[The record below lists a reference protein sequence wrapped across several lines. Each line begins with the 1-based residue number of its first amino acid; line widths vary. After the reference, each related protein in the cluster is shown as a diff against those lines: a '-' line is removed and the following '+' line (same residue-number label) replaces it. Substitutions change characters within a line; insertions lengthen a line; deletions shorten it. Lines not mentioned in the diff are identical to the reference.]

1 MPAMIEPLRPTQG
14 HERIQTLDVI
24 RGFALL
30 GIFLMNIEWFNRP
43 IAELGSGLPA
53 GLGGLDYGVAWFIH
67 TFVASKFWPMFSLLF
82 GMGFAV
88 MLQRAR
94 NKGSA
99 FVATYARRTAAL
111 AAFGL
116 LHGVLLWPGD
126 ILFAYAVSAAALLL
140 ALFGRWK
147 HWLMLLVPFAVV
159 AAIPA
164 TSSAGGVIA
173 VLVFS
178 ALVAMY
184 LRDERLIRG
193 WPRIA
198 LVILLLAL
206 LMVVGGSVAVAMA
219 GPDKGAPFIAG
230 GLLLLVLAW
239 LVRRSREPA
248 DQRPLRAGVAIYL
261 LPTMMMLAGAMF
273 FMFGPSSQNAR
284 AGAERTAD
292 TTVVAQAAG
301 KESSA
306 TASRIKLEAD
316 DKQRQESHKKRQ
328 DRAKRRAERK
338 AEAAEETR
346 IMSSGTYAE
355 AVRLRA
361 KTYLGDLG
369 NSAGLAVI
377 ALGLFLLGG
386 WFIQSGMI
394 VQPQR
399 HLPAFRKL
407 SVVGVVTGGALS
419 IAGSLVALRPQQAAE
434 GPDAAWQ
441 LANALHMMGGLPLML
456 GYVACLVLALQTPAG
471 QRLLGWLAP
480 AGRMALT
487 NYLMQSV
494 VASAFFYGYGLG
506 HWGMPRAQQA
516 VFVLVVFGLQVLLSH
531 WWLARFRH
539 GPMEWLWRWMTYGT
553 RPALRLPA
561 PALA

>member
-1 MPAMIEPLRPTQG
+1 MQAAIEPLRPIQG

-43 IAELGSGLPA
+43 IAELGSGVPA
-53 GLGGLDYGVAWFIH
+53 GLSGLDHGVAWFIH

-94 NKGSA
+94 EKGSA

-111 AAFGL
+111 AVFGL

-126 ILFAYAVSAAALLL
+126 ILFAYAVTAAALLL
-140 ALFGRWK
+140 TLFGTWK
-147 HWLMLLVPFAVV
+147 HWLMLLVPFGAL
-159 AAIPA
+159 ASIPA
-164 TSSAGGVIA
+164 IRSASAVCA

-184 LRDERLIRG
+184 LRDERTLRG

-198 LVILLLAL
+198 LLILVLAV

-219 GPDKGAPFIAG
+219 GADKGAPFIAG
-230 GLLLLVLAW
+230 GLLLAVVAW
-239 LVRRSREPA
+239 LARRSREPV
-248 DQRPLRAGVAIYL
+248 DRRPLRAGLATFL
-261 LPTMMMLAGAMF
+261 LPTFMMLAGAMF
-273 FMFGPSSQNAR
+273 FMFGPSSQGAR
-284 AGAERTAD
+284 AGAEPAGTA
-292 TTVVAQAAG
+292 TVVAAG
-301 KESSA
+301 KPA
-306 TASRIKLEAD
+306 PAAASKGKAEGD
-316 DKQRQESHKKRQ
+316 DKRLKEA
-328 DRAKRRAERK
+328 AKRRAERK
-338 AEAAEETR
+338 AEVAEETR
-346 IMSSGTYAE
+346 VMSTGSYAE

-369 NSAGLAVI
+369 NSAGLAII
-377 ALGLFLLGG
+377 ALGLFLMGG

-394 VQPQR
+394 VQPRR

-407 SVVGVVTGGALS
+407 AVVGVVVGGALS
-419 IAGSLVALRPQQAAE
+419 IAASLVALRPQEGLPAAA
-434 GPDAAWQ
+434 PDAKWM

-516 VFVLVVFGLQVLLSH
+516 LFVLVVYALQVLLSH
-531 WWLARFRH
+531 WWLARFRY
-539 GPMEWLWRWMTYGT
+539 GPMEWLWRWMTYGA

-561 PALA
+561 PAVA

>member
-1 MPAMIEPLRPTQG
+1 MQAVTEPLRPTQG

-43 IAELGSGLPA
+43 IAELGSGVPA
-53 GLGGLDYGVAWFIH
+53 GLAGLDLAAAWLIH
-67 TFVASKFWPMFSLLF
+67 TFVSSKFWPMFSLLF

-94 NKGSA
+94 AKGSA

-126 ILFAYAVSAAALLL
+126 ILFAYAVTAAALLL
-140 ALFGRWK
+140 TLFGKPK
-147 HWLMLLVPFAVV
+147 HWLMLLVPFAVLT
-159 AAIPA
+159 AIPA
-164 TSSAGGVIA
+164 TNSAGGVVA

-198 LVILLLAL
+198 LVILLLAV

-219 GPDKGAPFIAG
+219 GADKGAPFIAG
-230 GLLLLVLAW
+230 GVLLLVLAW
-239 LVRRSREPA
+239 LARRSREPA
-248 DQRPLRAGVAIYL
+248 DKRPLRAGVAIYL

-273 FMFGPSSQNAR
+273 FMFGPSSQGAR
-284 AGAERTAD
+284 AGAERAAD
-292 TTVVAQAAG
+292 TTVVAAAG
-301 KESSA
+301 KESPDA
-306 TASRIKLEAD
+306 ASRSKAEAD
-316 DKQRQESHKKRQ
+316 AKGRKEA
-328 DRAKRRAERK
+328 AKRRAERK
-338 AEAAEETR
+338 AEAADEAR
-346 IMSSGTYAE
+346 IMSRGSYAE
-355 AVRLRA
+355 AVRFRA

-369 NSAGLAVI
+369 NSAGLAII

-407 SVVGVVTGGALS
+407 AVFGVVAGGALS
-419 IAGSLVALRPQQAAE
+419 IAASLVALRPQEAVA

-487 NYLMQSV
+487 NYLTQSV

-506 HWGMPRAQQA
+506 HWGMPRAQQV

-531 WWLARFRH
+531 WWLARFRY

-561 PALA
+561 TALA

>member
-1 MPAMIEPLRPTQG
+1 MQAVTEPLLPVQG

-43 IAELGSGLPA
+43 IAELGSGVPA
-53 GLGGLDYGVAWFIH
+53 GLAGLDFAVGWFIH
-67 TFVASKFWPMFSLLF
+67 TFVSSKFWPMFSLLF

-94 NKGSA
+94 AKGSA

-126 ILFAYAVSAAALLL
+126 ILFAYAVTAAALLL
-140 ALFGRWK
+140 TLFGTPR
-147 HWLMLLVPFAVV
+147 HWLMLLLPFAVLT
-159 AAIPA
+159 AIPA

-184 LRDERLIRG
+184 LRDERMIRG

-198 LVILLLAL
+198 LVILVLAV
-206 LMVVGGSVAVAMA
+206 LMVVGGSVAAAMA

-230 GLLLLVLAW
+230 GLLLLAVAW
-239 LVRRSREPA
+239 LARRSREPA
-248 DQRPLRAGVAIYL
+248 DRRPLRAGVAIFL
-261 LPTMMMLAGAMF
+261 LPTFMMLAGAMF
-273 FMFGPSSQNAR
+273 FMFGPSSQGAR
-284 AGAERTAD
+284 AGAERAGGTTLVAAASKAAPDASSKSKAD
-292 TTVVAQAAG
+292 
-301 KESSA
+301 
-306 TASRIKLEAD
+306 AD
-316 DKQRQESHKKRQ
+316 DKRLEEA
-328 DRAKRRAERK
+328 AKRRAERK

-346 IMSSGTYAE
+346 IMATGSYAE
-355 AVRLRA
+355 AVRFRA
-361 KTYLGDLG
+361 RTYLGDLG
-369 NSAGLAVI
+369 DSVGLSI
-377 ALGLFLLGG
+377 LALGLFLLGG
-386 WFIQSGMI
+386 WFVQSGMI

-407 SVVGVVTGGALS
+407 AVVGVVAGGALS
-419 IAGSLVALRPQQAAE
+419 IAASLIALRPQEALQVST
-434 GPDAAWQ
+434 PDAQWM

-456 GYVACLVLALQTPAG
+456 GYVACLVLALQTPG
-471 QRLLGWLAP
+471 GKRLLGWLAP

-531 WWLARFRH
+531 WWLARFRY
-539 GPMEWLWRWMTYGT
+539 GPMEWLWRWMTYGA
-553 RPALRLPA
+553 RPALRAAVPA
-561 PALA
+561 AA

>member
-1 MPAMIEPLRPTQG
+1 MQAAIEPLRPIQG

-43 IAELGSGLPA
+43 IAELGSGVPA
-53 GLGGLDYGVAWFIH
+53 GLSGLDHGVAWFIH

-94 NKGSA
+94 EKGSA

-111 AAFGL
+111 AVFGL

-126 ILFAYAVSAAALLL
+126 ILFAYAVTAAALLL
-140 ALFGRWK
+140 TLFGTWK
-147 HWLMLLVPFAVV
+147 HWLMLLVPFGAL
-159 AAIPA
+159 ASIPA
-164 TSSAGGVIA
+164 IRSASAVCA

-184 LRDERLIRG
+184 LRDERTLRG

-198 LVILLLAL
+198 LLILVLAV

-219 GPDKGAPFIAG
+219 GADKGAPFIAG
-230 GLLLLVLAW
+230 GLLLAVVAW
-239 LVRRSREPA
+239 LARRSREPV
-248 DQRPLRAGVAIYL
+248 DRRPLRAGLATFL
-261 LPTMMMLAGAMF
+261 LPTFMMLAGAMF
-273 FMFGPSSQNAR
+273 FMFGPSSQGAR
-284 AGAERTAD
+284 AGAEPAGT
-292 TTVVAQAAG
+292 TTVVAAG
-301 KESSA
+301 KPA
-306 TASRIKLEAD
+306 PAAASKGKAEGD
-316 DKQRQESHKKRQ
+316 DKRLKEA
-328 DRAKRRAERK
+328 AKRRAERK
-338 AEAAEETR
+338 AEVAEETR
-346 IMSSGTYAE
+346 VMSTGSYAE

-369 NSAGLAVI
+369 NSAGLAII
-377 ALGLFLLGG
+377 ALGLFLMGG

-394 VQPQR
+394 VQPRR

-407 SVVGVVTGGALS
+407 AVVGVVVGGALS
-419 IAGSLVALRPQQAAE
+419 IAASLVALRPQEGLPAAA
-434 GPDAAWQ
+434 PDAKWM

-516 VFVLVVFGLQVLLSH
+516 LFVLVVYALQVLLSH
-531 WWLARFRH
+531 WWLARFRY
-539 GPMEWLWRWMTYGT
+539 GPMEWLWRWMTYGA

-561 PALA
+561 PAVA

>member
-1 MPAMIEPLRPTQG
+1 MQAAIEPLRPVQG

-43 IAELGSGLPA
+43 IAELGSGVPA

-94 NKGSA
+94 AKGSA

-116 LHGVLLWPGD
+116 LHGVLVWPGD
-126 ILFAYAVSAAALLL
+126 ILFAYAVTAAALLL
-140 ALFGRWK
+140 TLFGSWK
-147 HWLMLLVPFAVV
+147 HWLVLLVPFAVLT
-159 AAIPA
+159 AIPA
-164 TSSAGGVIA
+164 TSSAGGVVA
-173 VLVFS
+173 VLAFS

-184 LRDERLIRG
+184 LRDERTIRG

-198 LVILLLAL
+198 LLILVLAA

-219 GPDKGAPFIAG
+219 GADKGAPFIAG
-230 GLLLLVLAW
+230 GLLLLVVAW
-239 LVRRSREPA
+239 LARRSREPA
-248 DQRPLRAGVAIYL
+248 EKRPLRAGVAIFL
-261 LPTMMMLAGAMF
+261 LPTFMMLAGAMF
-273 FMFGPSSQNAR
+273 FMFGPSSQGAR
-284 AGAERTAD
+284 AGAEPAGG
-292 TTVVAQAAG
+292 TTVVAEAG
-301 KESSA
+301 KA
-306 TASRIKLEAD
+306 APDAASKAKADAD
-316 DKQRQESHKKRQ
+316 DKRLKEA
-328 DRAKRRAERK
+328 AKRRAERK
-338 AEAAEETR
+338 AEIAEETR
-346 IMSSGTYAE
+346 IMSTGSYAE
-355 AVRLRA
+355 AVRSRA
-361 KTYLGDLG
+361 KAYLGDLG
-369 NSAGLAVI
+369 NSAGLAII
-377 ALGLFLLGG
+377 ALGLFLMGG

-407 SVVGVVTGGALS
+407 AVVGVVVGGALS
-419 IAGSLVALRPQQAAE
+419 IAASLIALRPQE
-434 GPDAAWQ
+434 GLPASTPDAQWM

-494 VASAFFYGYGLG
+494 IASAFFYGYGLG

-516 VFVLVVFGLQVLLSH
+516 LFVLVVFALQVLLSH
-531 WWLARFRH
+531 WWLARFRY

-561 PALA
+561 PAVA

>member
-1 MPAMIEPLRPTQG
+1 MQAATESLRPIQG
-14 HERIQTLDVI
+14 HERIQVLDVI

-43 IAELGSGLPA
+43 IAELGSGVPA
-53 GLGGLDYGVAWFIH
+53 GLAGLDFAVAWCIH
-67 TFVASKFWPMFSLLF
+67 TFVSSKFWPMFSLLF

-94 NKGSA
+94 DKGTP
-99 FVATYARRTAAL
+99 FIATYARRTAAL

-126 ILFAYAVSAAALLL
+126 ILFAYAVTAAALVL
-140 ALFGRWK
+140 ALFGTPR
-147 HWLMLLVPFAVV
+147 HWLMLLVPFAVL

-164 TSSAGGVIA
+164 TSSAGVMIA
-173 VLVFS
+173 VLLFA
-178 ALVAMY
+178 ALVALY
-184 LRDERLIRG
+184 LRDERKIRG
-193 WPRIA
+193 WPRIVVA
-198 LVILLLAL
+198 LLVVAVLLVI
-206 LMVVGGSVAVAMA
+206 GGFAAWAMA
-219 GPDKGAPFIAG
+219 GIDKGAPLIVGG
-230 GLLLLVLAW
+230 GLLAVMAW
-239 LVRRSREPA
+239 LTRRFRDPV
-248 DQRPLRAGVAIYL
+248 DKRPLRAGVAIYL
-261 LPTMMMLAGAMF
+261 LPTMMMLAGGLF
-273 FMFGPSSQNAR
+273 FMFGPSSQATR
-284 AGAERTAD
+284 ASNDRAAEA
-292 TTVVAQAAG
+292 TVVVAG
-301 KESSA
+301 KEAASASSRRTSA
-306 TASRIKLEAD
+306 AEA
-316 DKQRQESHKKRQ
+316 KQREES
-328 DRAKRRAERK
+328 AKRRAERK

-346 IMSSGTYAE
+346 VMSGGTYAE

-361 KTYLGDLG
+361 KTYLGDLA
-369 NSAGLAVI
+369 NSAGLAII

-386 WFIQSGMI
+386 WFIQSGMM

-407 SVVGVVTGGALS
+407 AVTGLVAGGALS
-419 IAGSLVALRPQQAAE
+419 IISSLVALRPQDRAADA

-471 QRLLGWLAP
+471 QRVLGWLAP

-487 NYLMQSV
+487 NYLGQSLI
-494 VASAFFYGYGLG
+494 ASAFFYGYGLG
-506 HWGMPRAQQA
+506 YWGMPRAEQA
-516 VFVLVVFGLQVLLSH
+516 LFVLVVFGLQVFFSH

-561 PALA
+561 PAMA

>member
-1 MPAMIEPLRPTQG
+1 MQAVTEPLLPVQG

-43 IAELGSGLPA
+43 IAELGSGVPA
-53 GLGGLDYGVAWFIH
+53 GLTGLDFAVAWCIH
-67 TFVASKFWPMFSLLF
+67 TFVSSKFWPMFSLLF

-88 MLQRAR
+88 MLQRAQAR
-94 NKGSA
+94 GSA

-126 ILFAYAVSAAALLL
+126 ILFAYAVTAAALLL
-140 ALFGRWK
+140 TLFGKPK
-147 HWLMLLVPFAVV
+147 HWFMLLVPFAVLT
-159 AAIPA
+159 AIPA

-184 LRDERLIRG
+184 LRDERMVRG

-198 LVILLLAL
+198 LVILVLGL
-206 LMVVGGSVAVAMA
+206 LMLVGGAVAAAMM
-219 GPDKGAPFIAG
+219 GIDKGAPFLVG
-230 GLLLLVLAW
+230 GVLLLVLAW
-239 LVRRSREPA
+239 LARRSRQPV
-248 DQRPLRAGVAIYL
+248 DKRPLRVGAAIYL
-261 LPTMMMLAGAMF
+261 LPTVMAVAGGL
-273 FMFGPSSQNAR
+273 FMTFGPPSQGASTS
-284 AGAERTAD
+284 AERGGE
-292 TTVVAQAAG
+292 TTVAAAA
-301 KESSA
+301 KDPKAAPAKPA
-306 TASRIKLEAD
+306 TDAE
-316 DKQRQESHKKRQ
+316 DKQRKEA
-328 DRAKRRAERK
+328 AKRRAERK
-338 AEAAEETR
+338 AEAADETR

-355 AVRLRA
+355 AVRFRA

-369 NSAGLAVI
+369 NSVGLSI
-377 ALGLFLLGG
+377 LALGLFLLGG
-386 WFIQSGMI
+386 WFIQSGMM

-407 SVVGVVTGGALS
+407 AVVGMLVGGALS
-419 IAGSLVALRPQQAAE
+419 IVSSLVALRPQEAGVGTA
-434 GPDAAWQ
+434 PDGQWA
-441 LANALHMMGGLPLML
+441 LASGLHMMGGLPLML

-487 NYLMQSV
+487 NYLAQSAI
-494 VASAFFYGYGLG
+494 ASAFFYGYGLG

-516 VFVLVVFGLQVLLSH
+516 VFVAVVFGLQVLLSH
-531 WWLARFRH
+531 WWLARFRY

-561 PALA
+561 PAVA

>member
-1 MPAMIEPLRPTQG
+1 MQAATESLRPIQG
-14 HERIQTLDVI
+14 HERIQVLDVI

-43 IAELGSGLPA
+43 IAELGSGVPA
-53 GLGGLDYGVAWFIH
+53 GLAGLDFAVAWCIH
-67 TFVASKFWPMFSLLF
+67 TFVSSKFWPMFSLLF

-94 NKGSA
+94 DKGTP
-99 FVATYARRTAAL
+99 FIATYARRTAAL

-126 ILFAYAVSAAALLL
+126 ILFAYAVTAAALVL
-140 ALFGRWK
+140 ALFGTPR
-147 HWLMLLVPFAVV
+147 HWLMLLVPFAVL

-164 TSSAGGVIA
+164 TSSAGVMIA
-173 VLVFS
+173 VLLFA
-178 ALVAMY
+178 ALVALY
-184 LRDERLIRG
+184 LRDERKIRG
-193 WPRIA
+193 WPRI
-198 LVILLLAL
+198 VVAL
-206 LMVVGGSVAVAMA
+206 LVVAVLLGIAGFAAWAMA
-219 GPDKGAPFIAG
+219 GIDKGAPLIVGG
-230 GLLLLVLAW
+230 GLLAVMAW
-239 LVRRSREPA
+239 LTRRFRDPV
-248 DQRPLRAGVAIYL
+248 DKRPLRAGVAIYL
-261 LPTMMMLAGAMF
+261 LPTMMMLAGGLF
-273 FMFGPSSQNAR
+273 FMFGPASQTTR
-284 AGAERTAD
+284 ASTDRAAQA
-292 TTVVAQAAG
+292 TVVVAG
-301 KESSA
+301 KEAASASSRRTSA
-306 TASRIKLEAD
+306 AEA
-316 DKQRQESHKKRQ
+316 KQREES
-328 DRAKRRAERK
+328 AKRRAERK

-346 IMSSGTYAE
+346 VMSGGTYAE

-361 KTYLGDLG
+361 KTYLGDLA
-369 NSAGLAVI
+369 NSAGLAII

-386 WFIQSGMI
+386 WFIQSGMM

-407 SVVGVVTGGALS
+407 AVTGLVAGGALS
-419 IAGSLVALRPQQAAE
+419 IISSLVALRPQDRAADA

-471 QRLLGWLAP
+471 QRVLGWLAP

-487 NYLMQSV
+487 NYLGQSLI
-494 VASAFFYGYGLG
+494 ASAFFYGYGLG
-506 HWGMPRAQQA
+506 YWGMPRAEQA
-516 VFVLVVFGLQVLLSH
+516 LFVLVVFGLQVFFSH

-553 RPALRLPA
+553 RPSLRLPA
-561 PALA
+561 PVAA

>member
-1 MPAMIEPLRPTQG
+1 MQAVTEPLRPLQG
-14 HERIQTLDVI
+14 NERIQTLDVI

-43 IAELGSGLPA
+43 IAELGSGVPA
-53 GLGGLDYGVAWFIH
+53 GLAGPDFVVAWLIH

-94 NKGSA
+94 AKGSA

-126 ILFAYAVSAAALLL
+126 ILFAYAVTAAALLL
-140 ALFGRWK
+140 TLFGKPK
-147 HWLMLLVPFAVV
+147 HWLMLLVPFAVL

-164 TSSAGGVIA
+164 TRSAGGVIA

-178 ALVAMY
+178 ALIAMY
-184 LRDERLIRG
+184 LRDERMVRG

-198 LVILLLAL
+198 LLILVLAL
-206 LMVVGGSVAVAMA
+206 LMLVGGSVAMAMA
-219 GPDKGAPFIAG
+219 GVDKGAPFIAG
-230 GLLLLVLAW
+230 GVLLLVLAW
-239 LVRRSREPA
+239 LARRSREPA
-248 DQRPLRAGVAIYL
+248 DKRPLRAGVAIYL
-261 LPTMMMLAGAMF
+261 LPTFMMLAGGLF
-273 FMFGPSSQNAR
+273 FMFGPSSQGAR
-284 AGAERTAD
+284 ADAGRATDTA
-292 TTVVAQAAG
+292 VVAVAG
-301 KESSA
+301 KESPA
-306 TASRIKLEAD
+306 ASPRSTPAAD
-316 DKQRQESHKKRQ
+316 DKGRK
-328 DRAKRRAERK
+328 DAAKRRAERK

-355 AVRLRA
+355 AVRFRA

-369 NSAGLAVI
+369 NSAGLAII
-377 ALGLFLLGG
+377 ALGLFLMGG

-407 SVVGVVTGGALS
+407 AVVGVVAGGTLS
-419 IAGSLVALRPQQAAE
+419 IAASLIALRPQEAAAGA

-456 GYVACLVLALQTPAG
+456 GYVACLVLALQTPTG

-487 NYLMQSV
+487 NYLMQSL

-506 HWGMPRAQQA
+506 QWGMPRAQQA

-531 WWLARFRH
+531 WWLARFRY

-561 PALA
+561 TAAA

>member
-1 MPAMIEPLRPTQG
+1 MHAGTAALEPIQG

-43 IAELGSGLPA
+43 IAELGSGVPA
-53 GLGGLDYGVAWFIH
+53 GLGGIDFVVAWLIH

-94 NKGSA
+94 AQGSP

-116 LHGVLLWPGD
+116 VHGVLLWPGD
-126 ILFAYAVSAAALLL
+126 ILFAYAVTAAALLL
-140 ALFGRWK
+140 TLFGKPR
-147 HWLMLLVPFAVV
+147 HWLMLLAPFAVL

-164 TSSAGGVIA
+164 TSSIGGVIA
-173 VLVFS
+173 VLLFS
-178 ALVAMY
+178 ALLATY
-184 LRDERLIRG
+184 LRDEHMVRG
-193 WPRIA
+193 WPRIMLA
-198 LVILLLAL
+198 IVAVALAL
-206 LMVVGGSVAVAMA
+206 LLGGGVAAAVL
-219 GPDKGAPFIAG
+219 GIDKGAPFIVG
-230 GLLLLVLAW
+230 GALLLVMAW
-239 LVRRSREPA
+239 LARRYRDPA
-248 DQRPLRAGVAIYL
+248 DRRPMRAGLAIYL
-261 LPTMMMLAGAMF
+261 LPTTMMLAGGLYM
-273 FMFGPSSQNAR
+273 MFGPPSQ
-284 AGAERTAD
+284 GATSAASRGAD
-292 TTVVAQAAG
+292 TAVVAAGEESLAPAADADG
-301 KESSA
+301 KK
-306 TASRIKLEAD
+306 R
-316 DKQRQESHKKRQ
+316 RQEA
-328 DRAKRRAERK
+328 AKRRAERK

-346 IMSSGTYAE
+346 IMSSGTYLE
-355 AVRLRA
+355 AVRSRA
-361 KTYLGDLG
+361 KAYLGDLG
-369 NSAGLAVI
+369 DSAGLAVI

-386 WFIQSGMI
+386 WFIQSGMMA
-394 VQPQR
+394 QPQR

-407 SVVGVVTGGALS
+407 AWTGMLAGGALS
-419 IAGSLVALRPQQAAE
+419 VVASLVALRPLQRAPD
-434 GPDAAWQ
+434 GPPDAQWQ

-456 GYVACLVLALQTPAG
+456 GYVACLVLALQTRAG

-494 VASAFFYGYGLG
+494 LASAFFYGYGLG

-516 VFVLVVFGLQVLLSH
+516 VFVLLVFAAQALFSQ
-531 WWLARFRH
+531 WWLGTFRY

-553 RPALRLPA
+553 RPALRLPS
-561 PALA
+561 PAAA

>member
-1 MPAMIEPLRPTQG
+1 MQAVTEPLRPTQG

-43 IAELGSGLPA
+43 IADLGSGVPA
-53 GLGGLDYGVAWFIH
+53 GLAGLDLAAAWLIH
-67 TFVASKFWPMFSLLF
+67 TFVSSKFWPMFSLLF

-94 NKGSA
+94 AKGSA

-126 ILFAYAVSAAALLL
+126 ILFAYAVTAAALLL
-140 ALFGRWK
+140 TLFGKPK
-147 HWLMLLVPFAVV
+147 HWLMLLVPFAVLT
-159 AAIPA
+159 AIPA
-164 TSSAGGVIA
+164 TNSAGGVVA

-198 LVILLLAL
+198 LVILLLAV

-219 GPDKGAPFIAG
+219 GADKGAPFIAG
-230 GLLLLVLAW
+230 GVLLLVLAW
-239 LVRRSREPA
+239 LARRSREPA
-248 DQRPLRAGVAIYL
+248 DKRPLRAGVAIYL

-273 FMFGPSSQNAR
+273 FMFGPSSQGAR
-284 AGAERTAD
+284 AAAERAAD
-292 TTVVAQAAG
+292 TTVVAAAG
-301 KESSA
+301 KESPDA
-306 TASRIKLEAD
+306 ASRSKAEAD
-316 DKQRQESHKKRQ
+316 AKGREEA
-328 DRAKRRAERK
+328 AKRRAERK
-338 AEAAEETR
+338 AEAAEEAR
-346 IMSSGTYAE
+346 IMSRGSYAE
-355 AVRLRA
+355 AVRFRA

-369 NSAGLAVI
+369 NSAGLAII

-407 SVVGVVTGGALS
+407 AVIGVVVGGALS
-419 IAGSLVALRPQQAAE
+419 IAASLVALRPQEAVA

-487 NYLMQSV
+487 NYLTQSV

-506 HWGMPRAQQA
+506 HWGMPRAQQV

-531 WWLARFRH
+531 WWLARFRY

-561 PALA
+561 TALA

>member
-1 MPAMIEPLRPTQG
+1 MQAVTEPLRPVQG

-43 IAELGSGLPA
+43 IAELGSGVPA
-53 GLGGLDYGVAWFIH
+53 GLTGLDFAVAWLIH
-67 TFVASKFWPMFSLLF
+67 TFVSSKFWPMFSLLF

-94 NKGSA
+94 AKGSA

-116 LHGVLLWPGD
+116 LHGVLVWPGD
-126 ILFAYAVSAAALLL
+126 ILFAYAVTAAALLL
-140 ALFGRWK
+140 TLFGKPK
-147 HWLMLLVPFAVV
+147 HWLVLLVPFVV
-159 AAIPA
+159 LAAIPA
-164 TSSAGGVIA
+164 TSSAGVVIA

-184 LRDERLIRG
+184 LRDERMIRG

-198 LVILLLAL
+198 LLILVLGV
-206 LMVVGGSVAVAMA
+206 LMVVGGSVAAALA
-219 GPDKGAPFIAG
+219 GVDKGAPFIAG
-230 GLLLLVLAW
+230 GALLLAVAW
-239 LVRRSREPA
+239 LARRSREPA
-248 DQRPLRAGVAIYL
+248 DRRPLRAGVAIYL
-261 LPTMMMLAGAMF
+261 LPTIMAVAGGLFM
-273 FMFGPSSQNAR
+273 MFGPPSQG
-284 AGAERTAD
+284 AGASAERGGEKAM
-292 TTVVAQAAG
+292 VAAG
-301 KESSA
+301 KDAKAAPAKPA
-306 TASRIKLEAD
+306 TDAE
-316 DKQRQESHKKRQ
+316 DKQRKEA
-328 DRAKRRAERK
+328 AKRRAERK

-355 AVRLRA
+355 AVRFRA
-361 KTYLGDLG
+361 RTYLGDLG
-369 NSAGLAVI
+369 NSVGLSI
-377 ALGLFLLGG
+377 LALGLFLLGG
-386 WFIQSGMI
+386 WFIQSGII
-394 VQPQR
+394 VQPHV
-399 HLPAFRKL
+399 HLAAFRKL
-407 SVVGVVTGGALS
+407 AVVGMLAGGALS
-419 IAGSLVALRPQQAAE
+419 IASSLIALRPQPGGVETA
-434 GPDAAWQ
+434 PDAQWA
-441 LANALHMMGGLPLML
+441 LASGLHMMGGLPLML
-456 GYVACLVLALQTPAG
+456 GYVACLVLALQTAAG
-471 QRLLGWLAP
+471 QRLLGLLAP

-516 VFVLVVFGLQVLLSH
+516 AFVLVVFGLQVLLSH
-531 WWLARFRH
+531 WWLARFRY

-561 PALA
+561 PAVA